1 MERAVASL
9 REIAELNT
17 DLVRNCL
24 EGVTADD
31 ALRRPIPRGNNLA
44 FIVAHLVDARH
55 FLAKLLGRP
64 LENPLTATLGDV
76 STIEEVKD
84 LPSLDELRA
93 MWGAISGHL
102 EECLLSAPPE
112 TLAAEVD
119 QLFPIADG
127 SVLGAVT
134 FLLQHESYHV
144 GQLGLIRKSLGYEA
158 MSYERAP
165 RAKRDTM

>member
-24 EGVTADD
+24 EGVAAAD
-31 ALRRPIPRGNNLA
+31 ALHRPNDRVNSLA
-44 FIVAHLVDARH
+44 FVLTHLVDARY

-64 LENPLTATLGDV
+64 LENPLTATLGNV
-76 STIEEVKD
+76 TTIEEAKN
-84 LPSLDELRA
+84 LPPLDELRA
-93 MWGAISGHL
+93 AWGAVSGHL
-102 EECLLSAPPE
+102 EECLVSATPE
-112 TLAAEVD
+112 ALAAEVD
-119 QLFPIADG
+119 VSLPISDG
-127 SVLGAVT
+127 SVLGALT

-165 RAKRDTM
+165 RAK

>member
-24 EGVTADD
+24 EGVAAAD
-31 ALRRPIPRGNNLA
+31 ALRRPMDRVNSLA
-44 FIVAHLVDARH
+44 FVLAHLVDARY

-64 LENPLTATLGDV
+64 IENPLSATLGNV
-76 STIEEVKD
+76 TTIEEAKN
-84 LPSLDELRA
+84 LPPLEELRA
-93 MWGAISGHL
+93 MWVAVSGHL
-102 EECLLSAPPE
+102 EECLVSATPE
-112 TLAAEVD
+112 ALAAEVD
-119 QLFPIADG
+119 VSLPISDG
-127 SVLGAVT
+127 SVLGALT

-158 MSYERAP
+158 MSYERTP
-165 RAKRDTM
+165 RAQREA